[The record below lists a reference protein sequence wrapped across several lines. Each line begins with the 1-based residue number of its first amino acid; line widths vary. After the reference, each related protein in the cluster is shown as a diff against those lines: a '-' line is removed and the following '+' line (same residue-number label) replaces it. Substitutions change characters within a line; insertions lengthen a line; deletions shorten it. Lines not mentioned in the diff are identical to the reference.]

1 MKDGSL
7 WTNRKR
13 IRDFTIYGQ
22 SAAPGTEPV
31 TGGYGY
37 GDGYVQDPG
46 TEGSAVGAGASAA
59 AGSGRG
65 VYSDLI
71 DRYTE
76 AMNAVLSEY
85 DFDLLTELGSD
96 NYEPM
101 YGGESVGYLYRD
113 LDGNGQEE
121 LIFIRQYERTED
133 SYVQDLYTFAG
144 GEVRHLISGFVRNRF
159 LLCSG
164 GGLFQ
169 RASSGASDSFAAV
182 WKMSDA
188 GDELVRSEVVQFK
201 NADLLGNMTDEMHY
215 YYLNMA
221 DGVKR
226 EITEDDAYSRVQDFE
241 ARIQM
246 PRADELQMIV
256 TKAQ

>member
-1 MKDGSL
+1 
-7 WTNRKR
+7 
-13 IRDFTIYGQ
+13 
-22 SAAPGTEPV
+22 
-31 TGGYGY
+31 
-37 GDGYVQDPG
+37 
-46 TEGSAVGAGASAA
+46 
-59 AGSGRG
+59 
-65 VYSDLI
+65 
-71 DRYTE
+71 
-76 AMNAVLSEY
+76 MNAVLSEY

-182 WKMSDA
+182 WKMNDA

-226 EITEDDAYSRVQDFE
+226 EITEDDACSRVQDFE